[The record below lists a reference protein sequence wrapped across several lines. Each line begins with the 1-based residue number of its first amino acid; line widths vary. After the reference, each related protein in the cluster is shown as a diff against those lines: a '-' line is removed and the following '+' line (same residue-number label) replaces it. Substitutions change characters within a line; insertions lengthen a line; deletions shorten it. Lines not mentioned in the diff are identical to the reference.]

1 MSNVKSLTC
10 RSGHVWMCP
19 EWRWCSPGI
28 PTSFSKE
35 QLPHP
40 EAIPWPF
47 HHSSPTLAGPSRSW
61 RLTRTPWIETHRDH
75 RRNHP
80 HHPPPGPQTYRKRWS
95 PLRSHCPDQRQQT
108 CSQTKCSQTRPTSE
122 KEIVPDTW
130 SMYLFYSI
138 GKSINSGKV
147 WRVVL
152 RIFIPDPGHW
162 QGSLWEK
169 MHSLPPRQR
178 ALAKRISALARS
190 GRFAKSPRSGSGPRP
205 PPRLN
210 MIDWGL
216 HRSEEWVR
224 SGRRWNSG
232 FDGVAG

>member
-1 MSNVKSLTC
+1 MFPRDPNILLQRTTATSGSHPLTVPPLITDLGGAVEELALDEDSLN
-10 RSGHVWMCP
+10 W
-19 EWRWCSPGI
+19 
-28 PTSFSKE
+28 
-35 QLPHP
+35 
-40 EAIPWPF
+40 
-47 HHSSPTLAGPSRSW
+47 
-61 RLTRTPWIETHRDH
+61 D
-75 RRNHP
+75 
-80 HHPPPGPQTYRKRWS
+80 PPGPPPEPPTPPSTGAPNISEAMEPPSLTLSWS
-95 PLRSHCPDQRQQT
+95 KAANVFS
-108 CSQTKCSQTRPTSE
+108 KCSQTRPTSE

-232 FDGVAG
+232 FYGVAG